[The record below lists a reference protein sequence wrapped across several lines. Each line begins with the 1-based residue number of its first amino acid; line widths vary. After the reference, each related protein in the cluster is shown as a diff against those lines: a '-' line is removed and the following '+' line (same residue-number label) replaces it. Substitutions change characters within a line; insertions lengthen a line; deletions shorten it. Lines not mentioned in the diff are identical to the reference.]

1 MMPPLPGVLTPLG
14 LALWLVWNFAVLS
27 STQLAVRLI
36 LAYSPTRTL
45 LASLLFTLGT
55 IPLLLLFA
63 HPLHSQLGWYPIL
76 AVVTGVLGYLIAE
89 YVLRLRRLRACLV
102 TAAGTALL
110 SGPWPVFLEALPK

>member
-1 MMPPLPGVLTPLG
+1 MPPLPGVLTPLG
-14 LALWLVWNFAVLS
+14 LVLWLGWNFAVLS

-45 LASLLFTLGT
+45 LASLLFTLCT

-63 HPLHSQLGWYPIL
+63 HALHSQLGWYPIL
-76 AVVTGVLGYLIAE
+76 AVVTGGVGYLIAQ
-89 YVLRLRRLRACLV
+89 YVLRLRRLRASLV